1 MPKKSKVKTDFAK
14 DDESK
19 FSVSAGKVVTS
30 ITTNS
35 ADFTFLI
42 DPITTLGAEMV
53 IYDRILRTPDYPS
66 KAGELKASR
75 NNAQKYLTKTG
86 NLINTT
92 ADGNEVLLKKSG
104 YPMAKEDE
112 AQGVLPPTEL
122 TIEPNRIT
130 GELDYSISM
139 IDESNIRY
147 GMVFT
152 LASNPETDPSK
163 WPFYYCAQRNGT
175 IEGLDSNVDYK
186 FASIAMGTE
195 KKIVYSDV
203 IIARA
208 K

>member
-30 ITTNS
+30 ITTN
-35 ADFTFLI
+35 ATDFTFLI
-42 DPITTLGAEMV
+42 DPITVLGAEMV

-92 ADGNEVLLKKSG
+92 ADGFEVLLKKSG
-104 YPMAKEDE
+104 FPMAKEDE

-122 TIEPNRIT
+122 TIGPNNIV
-130 GELDYSISM
+130 GELDYSISL

-147 GMVFT
+147 AMMMT
-152 LASNPETDPSK
+152 LASNPETNPDNWK
-163 WPFYYCAQRNGT
+163 FYYCAQRNGT
-175 IEGLDSNVDYK
+175 IEDLESNVDYK
-186 FASIAMGTE
+186 FVSFAMGTE
-195 KKIVYSDV
+195 KKIVYSEV
-203 IIARA
+203 VIARA